1 MGLLKKFLF
10 TFGDQFFESIFQI
23 NPADQTFG
31 EIVTID
37 HVVIEGTKFPRYLC
51 GFLFT
56 PNLLY
61 LSLNLK
67 IFKIEARKNCAVF

>member
-31 EIVTID
+31 EIGTID
-37 HVVIEGTKFPRYLC
+37 HVVIDCLQ
-51 GFLFT
+51 L
-56 PNLLY
+56 
-61 LSLNLK
+61 
-67 IFKIEARKNCAVF
+67 IIADD